1 MENVQLLLYVENES
15 DAILV
20 KQLLKTAHYPIEHI
34 EILPSNGKK
43 NLAHFLKKAWK
54 LKEVKYAALVNFDSM
69 TVSDA
74 MEQAK
79 KCLGNPETQIFCAV
93 PTIEAWLFADIE
105 AAKRKV
111 YSEHGRRLL
120 NRVSLPEE
128 IPHPRRLAYSVFR
141 QQKVEQYASV
151 FENVNIEIAASRS
164 PSLRIF
170 LEGIGEILNLEK
182 IPTANTYFRHINRD
196 VISNL
201 LSEVSSTN
209 AVIYRTIEGTSI
221 TAEEMIRLLR
231 EGSPLG
237 QQYAMDILR
246 TAKDIITQK
255 ADAQQVSQYSRRKFF
270 EEKP

>member
-20 KQLLKTAHYPIEHI
+20 KQLFKTARYPIKHI

-43 NLAHFLKKAWK
+43 NMAHFLKNAWK
-54 LKEVKYAALVNFDSM
+54 LEDVKYAALVNFDSIS
-69 TVSDA
+69 VFDA

-79 KCLGNPETQIFCAV
+79 KCLGNPETQVFCAV

-105 AAKRKV
+105 AAKKKV

-128 IPHPRRLAYSVFR
+128 ITHPRRLAYSVFR
-141 QQKVEQYASV
+141 QQKAEQYASI
-151 FENVNIEIAASRS
+151 FDNFDIEIAASRS

-170 LEGIGEILNLEK
+170 LEGIGKILNLEN
-182 IPTANTYFRHINRD
+182 IPTVNAYSRFINLD
-196 VISNL
+196 MISNL

-209 AVIYRTIEGTSI
+209 AVIYRTIEGISI

-237 QQYAMDILR
+237 QQYAMDILH

-255 ADAQQVSQYSRRKFF
+255 VDEQQVSL
-270 EEKP
+270 